1 MGTIKLLDK
10 NTIDK
15 IAAGEVVDR
24 PASIVKELVENAI
37 DAGAT
42 SISIEIKDG
51 GISLIRITDNGS
63 GIAKDQIAIAFLRHS
78 TSKIN
83 DASDLSFI
91 HTLGFRGEALSSIAA
106 VSQTELCTKTRDE
119 LTGVIYKINGGVEES
134 VSEAGLP
141 NGTTLIVK
149 NLFYNTPARLKF
161 LKSAQT
167 EAGYVMDIVQRIAL
181 SHPEISF
188 KYIANGSV
196 KLSTSGNG
204 SLKDAVYSVFGRD
217 ITANLLQ
224 IDGSDE
230 TLSVAGF
237 IGKPEIARGNRNFE
251 YFFINGRYIK
261 DKIIQKALE
270 EAYLGY
276 QMKGTFPFAVLNINI
291 EPELV
296 DVNVHPSKMEIRFFN
311 NEVVFNSVYEIIRN
325 RITRRENIPVVNLS
339 KPDTAPP
346 VPKEYVPEPFEKA
359 AENTAFLSE
368 NKADSRA
375 FREETAYAGK
385 YSQDSHDLKSPASNH
400 LYTEQL
406 EALRTATGVSGNE
419 SSYDSNEGTNNH
431 VEDESNKDLSIS
443 SKLAA
448 ENISYEQSKIVV
460 PDFVSTAARKNHRI
474 VGEVF
479 NTYWIVEYDDS
490 MFIIDQHAAHEKVL
504 YEKFINNLKN
514 DKHYSQRIMPS
525 LVVTLTQQEETIL
538 KKYMSSFEKLGFEIE
553 HFGGCEYMISS
564 VPTDLYSLDNSILFL
579 ELLDDLSDISSKSGP
594 EIIVD
599 RVATAACKAAVKGG
613 NRLSLAEANTL
624 IDELLSLE
632 NPYNCPHGRP
642 TIISMSRTE
651 LEKKFKR
658 II

>member
-1 MGTIKLLDK
+1 MNTIKLLDK

-24 PASIVKELVENAI
+24 PSSIVKELVENAI

-83 DASDLSFI
+83 DASDLAFI

-106 VSQTELCTKTRDE
+106 VSQTELCTKTKDD

-134 VSEAGLP
+134 LSEAGLP

-181 SHPEISF
+181 SHPEIAF
-188 KYIANGSV
+188 KYVANGSV

-224 IDGSDE
+224 IDDSDE
-230 TLSVAGF
+230 TLSVSGF

-325 RITRRENIPVVNLS
+325 RITRRENIPLVSLS
-339 KPDTAPP
+339 RANTAPP
-346 VPKEYVPEPFEKA
+346 VPEEYVPEPFEQA
-359 AENTAFLSE
+359 AARKPSLYT
-368 NKADSRA
+368 DSQD
-375 FREETAYAGK
+375 FKTIREETNYTGR
-385 YSQDSHDLKSPASNH
+385 YSNTLRSSADNSS
-400 LYTEQL
+400 YTEQL
-406 EALRTATGVSGNE
+406 ESLQSYTKAADDMDILDTDTAEDKSFAA
-419 SSYDSNEGTNNH
+419 NEGAAFT
-431 VEDESNKDLSIS
+431 IS
-443 SKLAA
+443 SKLAN
-448 ENISYEQSKIVV
+448 ENVPYEQSEIII
-460 PDFVSTAARKNHRI
+460 PDFVSKAARKSHSI

-479 NTYWIVEYDDS
+479 DTYWIVEYDDS

-514 DKHYSQRIMPS
+514 DKHYSQHIMPS
-525 LVVTLTQQEETIL
+525 IIVTLTQQEENIL
-538 KKYMSSFEKLGFEIE
+538 KKYMSSFTELGFEIE
-553 HFGGCEYMISS
+553 HFGGCEYMISA

-594 EIIVD
+594 EIIID

-613 NRLSLAEANTL
+613 NRLSIAEANTL
-624 IDELLSLE
+624 IDELLSLD

>member
-1 MGTIKLLDK
+1 MNTIKLLDK

-83 DASDLSFI
+83 DASDLAFI

-106 VSQTELCTKTRDE
+106 VSQTELCTKTKDD

-134 VSEAGLP
+134 LSEAGLP

-181 SHPEISF
+181 SHPEIAF
-188 KYIANGSV
+188 KYVANGSV

-224 IDGSDE
+224 IDDSDE
-230 TLSVAGF
+230 TLSVSGF

-325 RITRRENIPVVNLS
+325 RITRRENIPLVSLS
-339 KPDTAPP
+339 RANTAPP
-346 VPKEYVPEPFEKA
+346 VPEEYVPEPFEQA
-359 AENTAFLSE
+359 AARKPSLYT
-368 NKADSRA
+368 DSQD
-375 FREETAYAGK
+375 FKTIREETNYTGR
-385 YSQDSHDLKSPASNH
+385 YSNTLRSSADNSS
-400 LYTEQL
+400 YTEQL
-406 EALRTATGVSGNE
+406 ESLQSYTKAADDMDILDTDTAEDKSFAA
-419 SSYDSNEGTNNH
+419 NEGAAFT
-431 VEDESNKDLSIS
+431 IS
-443 SKLAA
+443 SKLAN
-448 ENISYEQSKIVV
+448 ENVPYEQSEIII
-460 PDFVSTAARKNHRI
+460 PDFVSKAARKSHRI

-479 NTYWIVEYDDS
+479 DTYWIVEYDDS

-514 DKHYSQRIMPS
+514 DKHYSQHIMPS
-525 LVVTLTQQEETIL
+525 IIVTLTQQEENIL
-538 KKYMSSFEKLGFEIE
+538 KKYMSSFTELGFEIE
-553 HFGGCEYMISS
+553 HFGGCEYMISA
-564 VPTDLYSLDNSILFL
+564 VPTDLYSLDNRILFL

-594 EIIVD
+594 EIIID

-613 NRLSLAEANTL
+613 NRLSIAEANTL
-624 IDELLSLE
+624 IDELLSLD

>member
-1 MGTIKLLDK
+1 MNTIKLLDK

-24 PASIVKELVENAI
+24 PSSIVKELVENAI

-83 DASDLSFI
+83 DASDLAFI

-106 VSQTELCTKTRDE
+106 VSQTELCTKTKDD

-134 VSEAGLP
+134 LSEAGLP

-181 SHPEISF
+181 SHPEIAF
-188 KYIANGSV
+188 KYVANGSV

-224 IDGSDE
+224 IDDSDE
-230 TLSVAGF
+230 TLSVSGF

-325 RITRRENIPVVNLS
+325 RITRRENIPLVSLS
-339 KPDTAPP
+339 RANTAPP
-346 VPKEYVPEPFEKA
+346 VPEEYVPEPFEQA
-359 AENTAFLSE
+359 AARKPSLYT
-368 NKADSRA
+368 DSQD
-375 FREETAYAGK
+375 FKTIREETNYTGR
-385 YSQDSHDLKSPASNH
+385 YSNTLRSSADNSS
-400 LYTEQL
+400 YTEQL
-406 EALRTATGVSGNE
+406 ESLQSYTKAADDMDILDTDTAEDKSFAA
-419 SSYDSNEGTNNH
+419 NEGAAFT
-431 VEDESNKDLSIS
+431 IS
-443 SKLAA
+443 SKLAN
-448 ENISYEQSKIVV
+448 ENVPYEQSEIII
-460 PDFVSTAARKNHRI
+460 PDFVSKAARKSHRI

-479 NTYWIVEYDDS
+479 DTYWIVEYDDS

-514 DKHYSQRIMPS
+514 DKHYSQHIMPS
-525 LVVTLTQQEETIL
+525 IIVTLTQQEEDIL
-538 KKYMSSFEKLGFEIE
+538 KKYMSSFTELGFEIE
-553 HFGGCEYMISS
+553 HFGGCEYMISA
-564 VPTDLYSLDNSILFL
+564 VPTDLYFLDNSILFL

-594 EIIVD
+594 EIIID

-624 IDELLSLE
+624 IDELLSLD

>member
-1 MGTIKLLDK
+1 MNTIKLLDK

-83 DASDLSFI
+83 DASDLAFI

-106 VSQTELCTKTRDE
+106 VSQTELCTKTKDD
-119 LTGVIYKINGGVEES
+119 LTGVIYKINGGVEELL
-134 VSEAGLP
+134 SEAGLP
-141 NGTTLIVK
+141 NGTTLIVR

-181 SHPEISF
+181 SHPEIAF
-188 KYIANGSV
+188 KYAANGSV
-196 KLSTSGNG
+196 KLSTSGNS
-204 SLKDAVYSVFGRD
+204 SLKDAIYSVFGRD

-224 IDGSDE
+224 IDDSDE
-230 TLSVAGF
+230 TLSVSGF

-276 QMKGTFPFAVLNINI
+276 QMKGTFPFAVININI

-311 NEVVFNSVYEIIRN
+311 NETVFNSVYEIIRN
-325 RITRRENIPVVNLS
+325 RITRRENIPLVSLS
-339 KPDTAPP
+339 RTNTAPP
-346 VPKEYVPEPFEKA
+346 IPSEYVPEPFEKVA
-359 AENTAFLSE
+359 ARKSSLYTDSQNL
-368 NKADSRA
+368 KAIK
-375 FREETAYAGK
+375 EETNYAGR
-385 YSQDSHDLKSPASNH
+385 YSNILKSSADNPS
-400 LYTEQL
+400 YTEQL
-406 EALRTATGVSGNE
+406 EALQSYTKAADDMDITDADTAEDNGSAT
-419 SSYDSNEGTNNH
+419 NEGTAFT
-431 VEDESNKDLSIS
+431 IS
-443 SKLAA
+443 YKLAN
-448 ENISYEQSKIVV
+448 ENVSYEQSEMTI
-460 PDFVSTAARKNHRI
+460 PDFVSKDARKSHRI

-479 NTYWIVEYDDS
+479 DTYWIVEYDDS

-514 DKHYSQRIMPS
+514 DKHYSQHIMPS
-525 LVVTLTQQEETIL
+525 IIVTLTQQEENIL
-538 KKYMSSFEKLGFEIE
+538 KKYMSSFTKLGFEIE
-553 HFGGCEYMISS
+553 HFGGCEYMISA

-594 EIIVD
+594 EIIID
-599 RVATAACKAAVKGG
+599 RVATVACKAAVKGG

-624 IDELLSLE
+624 IDELLSLD

>member
-1 MGTIKLLDK
+1 MNTIKLLDK

-83 DASDLSFI
+83 DASDLAFI

-106 VSQTELCTKTRDE
+106 VSQTELCTKTRDD

-134 VSEAGLP
+134 LSEAGLP

-181 SHPEISF
+181 SHPEIAF
-188 KYIANGSV
+188 KYAANGSV
-196 KLSTSGNG
+196 KLSTSGNN

-224 IDGSDE
+224 IDDSDE
-230 TLSVAGF
+230 TLSVSGF

-276 QMKGTFPFAVLNINI
+276 QMKSTFPFAVLNINI

-311 NEVVFNSVYEIIRN
+311 NETVFNSVYEIIRN
-325 RITRRENIPVVNLS
+325 RITRRENIPLVSLS
-339 KPDTAPP
+339 RANTAPP
-346 VPKEYVPEPFEKA
+346 VPNEYVPEPFEKA
-359 AENTAFLSE
+359 AASKSSLYTDSQDL
-368 NKADSRA
+368 KAI
-375 FREETAYAGK
+375 REETNYAGR
-385 YSQDSHDLKSPASNH
+385 YSNILKSSADNPS
-400 LYTEQL
+400 YTEQL
-406 EALRTATGVSGNE
+406 EALQSYTKAADDMDITDTAEDN
-419 SSYDSNEGTNNH
+419 DSAANEGAAFT
-431 VEDESNKDLSIS
+431 IS
-443 SKLAA
+443 SKLAN
-448 ENISYEQSKIVV
+448 ENVLYEQSEMTV
-460 PDFVSTAARKNHRI
+460 PDFVSKDARKSHRI

-479 NTYWIVEYDDS
+479 DTYWIVEYDDS

-514 DKHYSQRIMPS
+514 DKHYSQHIMPS
-525 LVVTLTQQEETIL
+525 IIVTLTQQEENIL
-538 KKYMSSFEKLGFEIE
+538 KKYMSSFTELGFEIE
-553 HFGGCEYMISS
+553 HFGGCEYMISA

-594 EIIVD
+594 EIIID

-624 IDELLSLE
+624 IDELLSLD

>member
-1 MGTIKLLDK
+1 MNTIKLLDK

-24 PASIVKELVENAI
+24 PSSIVKELVENAI

-83 DASDLSFI
+83 DAADLAFI

-106 VSQTELCTKTRDE
+106 VSQTELCTKTKDD

-134 VSEAGLP
+134 LSEAGLP

-181 SHPEISF
+181 SHPEIAF
-188 KYIANGSV
+188 KYVANGSV

-224 IDGSDE
+224 IDDSDE
-230 TLSVAGF
+230 TLSVSGF

-325 RITRRENIPVVNLS
+325 RITRRENIPLVSLS
-339 KPDTAPP
+339 RANTAPP
-346 VPKEYVPEPFEKA
+346 VPEEYVPEPFEQA
-359 AENTAFLSE
+359 AARKPSLYT
-368 NKADSRA
+368 DSQD
-375 FREETAYAGK
+375 FKTIREETNYTGR
-385 YSQDSHDLKSPASNH
+385 YSNTLRSSADNSS
-400 LYTEQL
+400 YTEQL
-406 EALRTATGVSGNE
+406 EALQ
-419 SSYDSNEGTNNH
+419 SYTKAADDMSDTDIAEDKSFAANEGAAFT
-431 VEDESNKDLSIS
+431 IS
-443 SKLAA
+443 SKLAN
-448 ENISYEQSKIVV
+448 ENVPYEQSEIII
-460 PDFVSTAARKNHRI
+460 PDFVSKAARKSHRI

-479 NTYWIVEYDDS
+479 DTYWIVEYDDS

-514 DKHYSQRIMPS
+514 DKHYSQHIMPS
-525 LVVTLTQQEETIL
+525 IIVTLTQQEENIL
-538 KKYMSSFEKLGFEIE
+538 KKYMSSFTELGFEIE
-553 HFGGCEYMISS
+553 HFGGCEYMISA

-594 EIIVD
+594 EIIID

-624 IDELLSLE
+624 IDELLSLD

>member
-1 MGTIKLLDK
+1 MNTIKLLDK

-83 DASDLSFI
+83 DASDLAFI

-106 VSQTELCTKTRDE
+106 VSQTELCTKTKDD
-119 LTGVIYKINGGVEES
+119 LTGVIYKINGGVEKS
-134 VSEAGLP
+134 LSEAGLP

-181 SHPEISF
+181 SHPEIAF
-188 KYIANGSV
+188 KYVANGSV

-224 IDGSDE
+224 IDDSDE
-230 TLSVAGF
+230 TLSVSGF

-325 RITRRENIPVVNLS
+325 RITRRENIPLVSLS
-339 KPDTAPP
+339 RANTAPP
-346 VPKEYVPEPFEKA
+346 VPEEYVPEPFEQA
-359 AENTAFLSE
+359 AARKPSLYT
-368 NKADSRA
+368 DSQD
-375 FREETAYAGK
+375 FKTIREETNYTGR
-385 YSQDSHDLKSPASNH
+385 YSNTLRSSADNSS
-400 LYTEQL
+400 YTEQL
-406 EALRTATGVSGNE
+406 ESLQSYTKAADDMDILDTDTAEDKSFAA
-419 SSYDSNEGTNNH
+419 NEGAAFT
-431 VEDESNKDLSIS
+431 IS
-443 SKLAA
+443 SKLAN
-448 ENISYEQSKIVV
+448 ENVPYEQSEIII
-460 PDFVSTAARKNHRI
+460 PDFVSKAARKSHRI

-479 NTYWIVEYDDS
+479 DTYWIVEYDDS

-514 DKHYSQRIMPS
+514 DKHYSQHIMPS
-525 LVVTLTQQEETIL
+525 IIVTLTQQEENIL
-538 KKYMSSFEKLGFEIE
+538 KKYMSSFTELGFEIE
-553 HFGGCEYMISS
+553 HFGGCEYMISA

-594 EIIVD
+594 EIIID

-624 IDELLSLE
+624 IDELLSLD

>member
-1 MGTIKLLDK
+1 MNTIKLLDK

-83 DASDLSFI
+83 DAADLAFI

-106 VSQTELCTKTRDE
+106 VSQTELCTKTKDD

-134 VSEAGLP
+134 LSEAGLP

-181 SHPEISF
+181 SHPEIAF
-188 KYIANGSV
+188 KYVANGSV

-224 IDGSDE
+224 IDDSDE
-230 TLSVAGF
+230 TLSVSGF

-325 RITRRENIPVVNLS
+325 RITRRENIPLVSLS
-339 KPDTAPP
+339 RANTAPP
-346 VPKEYVPEPFEKA
+346 VPEEYVPEPFEQA
-359 AENTAFLSE
+359 AARKPSLYT
-368 NKADSRA
+368 DSQD
-375 FREETAYAGK
+375 FKTIREETNYTGR
-385 YSQDSHDLKSPASNH
+385 YSNTLRSSADNSS
-400 LYTEQL
+400 YTEQL
-406 EALRTATGVSGNE
+406 ESLQSYTKAADDMDILDTDTAEDKSFAA
-419 SSYDSNEGTNNH
+419 NEGAAFT
-431 VEDESNKDLSIS
+431 IS
-443 SKLAA
+443 SKLAN
-448 ENISYEQSKIVV
+448 ENVPYEQSEIII
-460 PDFVSTAARKNHRI
+460 PDFVSKAARKSHRI

-479 NTYWIVEYDDS
+479 DTYWIVEYDDS

-514 DKHYSQRIMPS
+514 DKHYSQHIMPS
-525 LVVTLTQQEETIL
+525 IIVTLTQQEENIL
-538 KKYMSSFEKLGFEIE
+538 KKYMSSFTELGFEIE
-553 HFGGCEYMISS
+553 HFGGCEYMISA
-564 VPTDLYSLDNSILFL
+564 VPTDLYSLDNRILFL

-594 EIIVD
+594 EIIID

-613 NRLSLAEANTL
+613 NRLSIAEANTL
-624 IDELLSLE
+624 IDELLSLD

>member
-1 MGTIKLLDK
+1 MNTIKLLDK

-83 DASDLSFI
+83 DAADLAFI

-106 VSQTELCTKTRDE
+106 VSQTELCTKTKDD

-134 VSEAGLP
+134 LSEAGLP

-181 SHPEISF
+181 SHPEIAF
-188 KYIANGSV
+188 KYFANGSV

-224 IDGSDE
+224 IDDSDE
-230 TLSVAGF
+230 TLSVSGF

-325 RITRRENIPVVNLS
+325 RITRRENIPLVSLS
-339 KPDTAPP
+339 RANTAPP
-346 VPKEYVPEPFEKA
+346 VPEEYVPEPFEQA
-359 AENTAFLSE
+359 AARKPSLYT
-368 NKADSRA
+368 DSQD
-375 FREETAYAGK
+375 FKTIREETNYTGR
-385 YSQDSHDLKSPASNH
+385 YSNTLRSSADNSS
-400 LYTEQL
+400 YTEQL
-406 EALRTATGVSGNE
+406 ESLQSYTKAADDMDILDTDTAEDKSFAA
-419 SSYDSNEGTNNH
+419 NEGAAFT
-431 VEDESNKDLSIS
+431 IS
-443 SKLAA
+443 SKLAN
-448 ENISYEQSKIVV
+448 ENVPYEQSEIII
-460 PDFVSTAARKNHRI
+460 PDFVSKAARKSHRI

-479 NTYWIVEYDDS
+479 DTYWIVEYDDS

-514 DKHYSQRIMPS
+514 DKHYSQHIMPS
-525 LVVTLTQQEETIL
+525 IIVTLTQQEENIL
-538 KKYMSSFEKLGFEIE
+538 KKYMSSFTELGFEIE
-553 HFGGCEYMISS
+553 HFGGCEYMISA
-564 VPTDLYSLDNSILFL
+564 VPTDLYSLDNRILFL

-594 EIIVD
+594 EIIID

-613 NRLSLAEANTL
+613 NRLSIAEANTL
-624 IDELLSLE
+624 IDELLSLD

>member
-1 MGTIKLLDK
+1 MNTIKLLDK

-83 DASDLSFI
+83 DAADLAFI

-106 VSQTELCTKTRDE
+106 VSQTELCTKTKDD

-134 VSEAGLP
+134 LSEAGLP

-181 SHPEISF
+181 SHPEIAF
-188 KYIANGSV
+188 KYVANGSV

-224 IDGSDE
+224 IDDSDE
-230 TLSVAGF
+230 TLSVSGF

-325 RITRRENIPVVNLS
+325 RITRRENIPLVSLS
-339 KPDTAPP
+339 RANTAPP
-346 VPKEYVPEPFEKA
+346 VPEEYVPEPFEQA
-359 AENTAFLSE
+359 AARKPSLYT
-368 NKADSRA
+368 DSQD
-375 FREETAYAGK
+375 FKTIREETNYTGR
-385 YSQDSHDLKSPASNH
+385 YSNTLRSSADNSS
-400 LYTEQL
+400 YTEQL
-406 EALRTATGVSGNE
+406 ESLQSYTKAADDMDILDTDTAEDKSFAT
-419 SSYDSNEGTNNH
+419 NEGAVFT
-431 VEDESNKDLSIS
+431 IS
-443 SKLAA
+443 SKLAN
-448 ENISYEQSKIVV
+448 ENVPYEQSEIII
-460 PDFVSTAARKNHRI
+460 PDFVSKAARKSHRI

-479 NTYWIVEYDDS
+479 DTYWIVEYDDS

-514 DKHYSQRIMPS
+514 DKHYSQHIMPS
-525 LVVTLTQQEETIL
+525 IIVTLTQQEENIL
-538 KKYMSSFEKLGFEIE
+538 KKYMSSFTELGFEIE
-553 HFGGCEYMISS
+553 HFGGCEYMISA
-564 VPTDLYSLDNSILFL
+564 VPTDLYSLDNRILFL

-594 EIIVD
+594 EIIID

-613 NRLSLAEANTL
+613 NRLSIAEANTL
-624 IDELLSLE
+624 IDELLSLD

-651 LEKKFKR
+651 LERKFKR

>member
-346 VPKEYVPEPFEKA
+346 VPKEYIPEPYEKT
-359 AENTAFLSE
+359 EI
-368 NKADSRA
+368 DSRA

-538 KKYMSSFEKLGFEIE
+538 KKYMSSFEELGFEIE

>member
-1 MGTIKLLDK
+1 MNTIKLLDK

-24 PASIVKELVENAI
+24 PSSIVKELVENAI

-83 DASDLSFI
+83 DAADLAFI

-106 VSQTELCTKTRDE
+106 VSQTELCTKTKDD

-134 VSEAGLP
+134 LSEAGLP

-181 SHPEISF
+181 SHPEIAF
-188 KYIANGSV
+188 KYVANGSV

-224 IDGSDE
+224 IDDSDE
-230 TLSVAGF
+230 TLSVSGF

-325 RITRRENIPVVNLS
+325 RITRRENIPLVSLS
-339 KPDTAPP
+339 RANTAPP
-346 VPKEYVPEPFEKA
+346 VPEEYVPEPFEQA
-359 AENTAFLSE
+359 AARKPSLYT
-368 NKADSRA
+368 DSQD
-375 FREETAYAGK
+375 FKTIREETNYTGR
-385 YSQDSHDLKSPASNH
+385 YSNTLRSSADNSS
-400 LYTEQL
+400 YTEQL
-406 EALRTATGVSGNE
+406 ESLQSYTKAADDMDILDTDTAEDKSFAA
-419 SSYDSNEGTNNH
+419 NEGAAFT
-431 VEDESNKDLSIS
+431 IS
-443 SKLAA
+443 SKLAN
-448 ENISYEQSKIVV
+448 ENVPYEQSEIII
-460 PDFVSTAARKNHRI
+460 PDFVSKAARKSHRI

-479 NTYWIVEYDDS
+479 DTYWIVEYDDS

-514 DKHYSQRIMPS
+514 DKHYSQHIMPS
-525 LVVTLTQQEETIL
+525 IIVTLTQQEENIL
-538 KKYMSSFEKLGFEIE
+538 KKYMSSFTELGFEIE
-553 HFGGCEYMISS
+553 HFGGCEYMISA

-594 EIIVD
+594 EIIID

-613 NRLSLAEANTL
+613 NRLSIAEANTL
-624 IDELLSLE
+624 IDELLSLD

>member
-63 GIAKDQIAIAFLRHS
+63 GIAKNQIAIAFLRHS

-230 TLSVAGF
+230 TLSVSGF

-339 KPDTAPP
+339 KPDTTPP
-346 VPKEYVPEPFEKA
+346 VP
-359 AENTAFLSE
+359 
-368 NKADSRA
+368 
-375 FREETAYAGK
+375 
-385 YSQDSHDLKSPASNH
+385 
-400 LYTEQL
+400 
-406 EALRTATGVSGNE
+406 
-419 SSYDSNEGTNNH
+419 
-431 VEDESNKDLSIS
+431 
-443 SKLAA
+443 
-448 ENISYEQSKIVV
+448 
-460 PDFVSTAARKNHRI
+460 
-474 VGEVF
+474 
-479 NTYWIVEYDDS
+479 
-490 MFIIDQHAAHEKVL
+490 
-504 YEKFINNLKN
+504 
-514 DKHYSQRIMPS
+514 
-525 LVVTLTQQEETIL
+525 
-538 KKYMSSFEKLGFEIE
+538 
-553 HFGGCEYMISS
+553 
-564 VPTDLYSLDNSILFL
+564 
-579 ELLDDLSDISSKSGP
+579 
-594 EIIVD
+594 
-599 RVATAACKAAVKGG
+599 
-613 NRLSLAEANTL
+613 
-624 IDELLSLE
+624 
-632 NPYNCPHGRP
+632 
-642 TIISMSRTE
+642 
-651 LEKKFKR
+651 
-658 II
+658 